1 MDNKFE
7 LQNFLDFSYN
17 ELDRLNILKSE
28 LEEKIKTVKSGI
40 RDAEERLVEIEKS
53 EDEIEMI

>member
-1 MDNKFE
+1 MDKEE
-7 LQNFLDFSYN
+7 LKNFIDFSYD
-17 ELDRLNILKSE
+17 ELNRLNILESE

-40 RDAEERLVEIEKS
+40 RDAEERLAEIKKS